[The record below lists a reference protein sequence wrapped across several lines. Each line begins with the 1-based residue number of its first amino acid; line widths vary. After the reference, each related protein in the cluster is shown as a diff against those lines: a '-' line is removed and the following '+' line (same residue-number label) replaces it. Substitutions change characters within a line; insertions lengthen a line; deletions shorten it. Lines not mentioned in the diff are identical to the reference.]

1 MAVGKNKK
9 LGKKKK
15 GGRKAYV
22 PLPLAPVLLAPA

>member
-22 PLPLAPVLLAPA
+22 HAHVLLAPP